1 MVVPSLVTSVQSC
14 PTEFP
19 AGARTRKT
27 SAHASPLGE
36 LLVLADGLAPGGVA
50 LVEAP
55 GPPFPFPE
63 PGVVEADATATVT
76 PIAVTKAVA
85 TIATLPRVRLRME
98 ISLHGWLARAA
109 SPWGRFLGSAWG

>member
-14 PTEFP
+14 PTELP

-27 SAHASPLGE
+27 SAHTAPSDE
-36 LLVLADGLAPGGVA
+36 LLLLAEGLAPGPLGGVA

-55 GPPFPFPE
+55 GPPFPSPG
-63 PGVVEADATATVT
+63 PGVVEADATATVA

-85 TIATLPRVRLRME
+85 IIATLPRVRLRME
-98 ISLHGWLARAA
+98 ISLHG
-109 SPWGRFLGSAWG
+109 